1 MASFATLCYAFRRGK
16 VLLQLKSKGL
26 FGGGRWNA
34 PGGKLLNGES
44 PEAGAAREALEE
56 TGLSMQNLHFH
67 GILNFHL
74 GESKRL
80 DQVVF
85 VFSSRSVKGRL
96 RKSVEGEL
104 NWFAKAQIPYDQM
117 WQDDQ
122 VWLHLLLEG
131 RSLVGNFYYSEGYE
145 KLESYAL
152 EEVGSNKPVAK

>member
-1 MASFATLCYAFRRGK
+1 
-16 VLLQLKSKGL
+16 
-26 FGGGRWNA
+26 
-34 PGGKLLNGES
+34 
-44 PEAGAAREALEE
+44 
-56 TGLSMQNLHFH
+56 
-67 GILNFHL
+67 
-74 GESKRL
+74 
-80 DQVVF
+80 
-85 VFSSRSVKGRL
+85 VKGRL